1 MKKIVVEIC
10 IGTNCYV
17 MGGAELLELED
28 ELGPEIASHV
38 EIKGKPCF
46 GVCSQQSSRKPPM
59 IRINGEEMSEA
70 TLQKVTE
77 AIKLMLKEDE

>member
-28 ELGPEIASHV
+28 ELGPEIIKHV

-46 GVCSQQSSRKPPM
+46 GVCHQETPQKPPM
-59 IRINGEEMSEA
+59 VRINGEDMSEA
-70 TLQKVTE
+70 SLSKVKEIIT
-77 AIKLMLKEDE
+77 LMLKEEK

>member
-28 ELGPEIASHV
+28 VLGPEIVEHV
-38 EIKGKPCF
+38 EIKGKTCF
-46 GVCSQQSSRKPPM
+46 GVCSQQTPQKPPM
-59 IRINGEEMSEA
+59 VRINGEDMSEA
-70 TLQKVTE
+70 TLSKVKET
-77 AIKLMLKEDE
+77 ILLMLKEEK